1 MPKILRG
8 GALLLLVI
16 LAINLTVIPSS
27 ASRHANDPEYVEC
40 FDGDMPLM
48 FAVGHGGWKQL
59 GDLENGGWA
68 ADPLLRD
75 YFYRVLMVRLYE
87 KTGHLPYVVYQ
98 QGNRNYVNTNRPVG
112 HSEAYHPDN
121 AEARAAYFEFH
132 DEIDAMIGRIEAE
145 YGADMALMI
154 NPHTTDLDA
163 SKGDRPWDRIA
174 DIGFAASVT
183 SLDNSNNTMK
193 ALYDRRGA
201 SALRDEDSIPYQL
214 FHGQDWPSPDAVWPE
229 AAVVNAKTKAQTGED
244 VWHVLPAWV
253 SGWNT
258 DTWIT
263 AYFSGWSTIL
273 YHGTNTSGH
282 HANWTNGLDAFQ
294 IEVNY
299 TKESGIALDESGDYQ
314 LDVPFAT
321 TLMDD
326 LVDAIL
332 YSLRVNYG
340 WEPGEAYNVV
350 VDNDDVGFSTT
361 GSWEESEGKG
371 FWGTPSIYASEV
383 GATAAWTPNLA
394 QAGIYEVLVRWTGYP
409 NRTSSAQYRVNHIG
423 GHQIL
428 TLDQRAKDAR
438 WISLGAFVFSQG
450 MSGSV
455 TLTSTDADYT
465 TSADAMMFRLL
476 SQSGD
481 IYLYLPMIFKN
492 VASVGEPGC
501 DKCRF

>member
-1 MPKILRG
+1 MSKIFRG

-16 LAINLTVIPSS
+16 LAINLTIIPAGATS
-27 ASRHANDPEYVEC
+27 HADDPEYVER

-48 FAVGHGGWKQL
+48 FAVGHGGWEPV
-59 GDLENGGWA
+59 GALENGGWA

-132 DEIDAMIGRIEAE
+132 DEVDAMIGRIEAE

-201 SALRDEDSIPYQL
+201 SALRGEDSIPYQL

-229 AAVVNAKTKAQTGED
+229 AAVINAKTEAQTGED

-253 SGWNT
+253 RGWNT
-258 DTWIT
+258 DAWVT
-263 AYFSGWSTIL
+263 AYFNGWSTIL
-273 YHGTNTSGH
+273 YHGTNSSGH
-282 HANWTNGLDAFQ
+282 HDNWANGLDAFQ

-314 LDVPFAT
+314 LNVPFT
-321 TLMDD
+321 TALMDD
-326 LVDAIL
+326 FVDAIL
-332 YSLRVNYG
+332 HSLRVNYG
-340 WEPGEAYNVV
+340 WESGDAYNVV
-350 VDNDDVGFSTT
+350 IDNGDAEFSAI
-361 GSWEESEGKG
+361 GAWEVSEGRG
-371 FWGTPSIYASEV
+371 FWSTPSLYTNEV
-383 GATAAWTPNLA
+383 GSTAKWTPDLA

-409 NRTSSAQYRVNHIG
+409 NRTRAAHYKIEYANGTHTVIQ
-423 GHQIL
+423 
-428 TLDQRAKDAR
+428 DQGERGAR
-438 WISLGAFVFSQG
+438 WVSLGEFLFIAGTGGNVE
-450 MSGSV
+450 
-455 TLTSTDADYT
+455 LTSTEGDHT
-465 TSADAMMFRLL
+465 TSADAVLFRFV
-476 SQSGD
+476 SPVSSV
-481 IYLYLPMIFKN
+481 YLPLLMN
-492 VASVGEPGC
+492 HRA
-501 DKCRF
+501 R